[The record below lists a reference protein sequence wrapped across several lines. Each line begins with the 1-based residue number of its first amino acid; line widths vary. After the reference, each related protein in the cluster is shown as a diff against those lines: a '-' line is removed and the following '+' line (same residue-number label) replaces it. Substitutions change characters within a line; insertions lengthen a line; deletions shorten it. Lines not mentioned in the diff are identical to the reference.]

1 MVELD
6 FLTCCLRNSM
16 ETAEADMGVS
26 SEGGYSGEGHSSPSV
41 GSLDGAPAPYKA
53 KLSPNPT

>member
-1 MVELD
+1 
-6 FLTCCLRNSM
+6 M